1 MKKTLT
7 NPLYHKLLAAALLVG
22 GTFQL
27 AAPIIAAGTSAGTGI
42 SNTATATYNDPNNP
56 TEVIDATS
64 NTVTITVAE
73 VAGITNVA
81 SGVTDSTPGSSVLPG
96 DTLTYD
102 YLITNVGNDPT
113 NIRIP
118 APVVTGPATQTGAIT
133 YDIDANGD
141 GTYEI
146 LAANLTTATT
156 TTINP
161 GGSIR
166 VHVPVLVDATA
177 TSGAPIVVRLGDT
190 GSNDNSAATQNQPY
204 IASTT
209 PNGDVR
215 TSDLLNETD
224 PNTGSPTNGE
234 REASATQQILV
245 GAQAQAFATVLKT
258 QGAYSDGGTVGVFN
272 DDLQTYNLSLRVDS
286 AAPVGASAG
295 LVPADLEGTPVNV
308 NGVTGNRILVSDAI
322 PAGTT
327 LSTATPVAPAGWTV
341 VYTTSLTTINAN
353 AATWVSAR
361 PASGITRIGFVS
373 DSPTATVAKGTTV
386 TGFSFQVITSGLNA
400 ANGGTI
406 ANIAQ
411 VFGES
416 FGGGTTIVYDES
428 GDQSPTNFNDNGTRG
443 PNTPDTNGDGIP
455 EPIIGTGIA
464 NPATDEN
471 DPTGN
476 NTGTGAGGEDNILI
490 LAPTGTVLNGP
501 NGAPAAVGPNSN
513 NDDFTNQSTDIPP
526 GTAPGTTFNPIP
538 EVFTN
543 TLSAPTT
550 ALTNVL
556 LRPDDGALTG
566 TLPAGTTVTLTYNG
580 SSAVYTYQ
588 DTNGDSIADSFVFTS
603 GTAIQIPNIS
613 AGTSVN
619 YTTTVDL
626 PAGTALSTDLP
637 PGYSNGYQAPI
648 LAFTD
653 INGNGVLDPGESS
666 NTTIDRVYTGFL
678 RLVKE
683 SRILQGTGPA
693 VIAGQEVFSTASKS
707 PAPGNII
714 EYRISYSNISTAV
727 TGSSNVTLN
736 ASNVTITESG
746 VTNTAVFPAPPNG
759 NNWGQDYSL
768 PAGIDTSNV
777 IGSAVD
783 SGTGASIS
791 FFSGTTGTAS
801 ATDQTGS
808 TPATD
813 VTRYVNTVSVP
824 IEPGVAARTFTF
836 RRVVNQHASTGTSL
850 IGDVLLTPCRDLI
863 YQSFSTFKRFLT

>member
-81 SGVTDSTPGSSVLPG
+81 SGVTDSTPGTSVLPG

-102 YLITNVGNDPT
+102 YVITNVGNDT
-113 NIRIP
+113 TTIFIP

-133 YDIDANGD
+133 YDIDVNGD
-141 GTYEI
+141 GTYEFT
-146 LAANLTTATT
+146 AANLTTATT
-156 TTINP
+156 TALNP
-161 GGSIR
+161 GGFIR
-166 VHVPVLVDATA
+166 VHVPVVVAPTA

-190 GSNDNSAATQNQPY
+190 GANDNSAGTQNQPD
-204 IASTT
+204 AADTALAT
-209 PNGDVR
+209 EVR
-215 TSDLLNETD
+215 TVDITTELA
-224 PNTGSPTNGE
+224 PNAGIPTNGE
-234 REASATQQILV
+234 SEASATQQILV
-245 GAQAQAFATVLKT
+245 GAQPQAFATVLKT

-272 DDLQTYNLSLRVDS
+272 DDLQTYNLSLRVEN
-286 AAPVGASAG
+286 AAPVGASAA

-308 NGVTGNRILVSDAI
+308 NGTSANRILVSDAI
-322 PAGTT
+322 PTGTT
-327 LSTATPVAPAGWTV
+327 LSTATPVAPSGPGVWTV
-341 VYTTSLTTINAN
+341 VYTTSLPTVNAN
-353 AATWVSAR
+353 AALWVTAR
-361 PASGITRIGFVS
+361 PASGITRVGYVLNA
-373 DSPTATVAKGTTV
+373 PTTVVKGTTV
-386 TGFSFQVITSGLNA
+386 TGFSFQVMTSGLNA
-400 ANGGTI
+400 ASGGTV

-411 VFGES
+411 VFGETV
-416 FGGGTTIVYDES
+416 GGGTTIVYDES

-443 PNTPDTNGDGIP
+443 PNTGIDANGDGIP
-455 EPIIGTGIA
+455 EPIIGTGVA
-464 NPATDEN
+464 NPTTDEN
-471 DPTGN
+471 DPTGT

-501 NGAPAAVGPNSN
+501 SGAPAAVGPSTN
-513 NDDFTNQSTDIPP
+513 NDDFTNQSTDIPA
-526 GTAPGTTFNPIP
+526 GTVPGTTINPLP

-556 LRPDDGALTG
+556 LRPDDGAATG
-566 TLPAGTTVTLTYNG
+566 TLPTGTTVTLTFG
-580 SSAVYTYQ
+580 ASSAVYTY
-588 DTNGDSIADSFVFTS
+588 DGSSFIFTS
-603 GTAIQIPNIS
+603 GTAIQVPSIS

-619 YTTTVDL
+619 YTTTIDL

-637 PGYSNGYQAPI
+637 AAYLNGYQAPI

-653 INGNGVLDPGESS
+653 LNANGTLDLGESS

-683 SRILQGTGPA
+683 SRILPGTGPA
-693 VIAGQEVFSTASKS
+693 VTPGQEVFSTASKS

-727 TGSSNVTLN
+727 SGSSNITLS

-746 VTNTAVFPAPPNG
+746 VTNLATFPAPPNG

-783 SGTGASIS
+783 SGTGATIT
-791 FFSGTTGTAS
+791 FFSGTLGTVS

-836 RRVVNQHASTGTSL
+836 RRTVN
-850 IGDVLLTPCRDLI
+850 
-863 YQSFSTFKRFLT
+863 

>member
-7 NPLYHKLLAAALLVG
+7 NPVYHKLLAAALLVG

-64 NTVTITVAE
+64 NTVQITVAE
-73 VAGITNVA
+73 VAGITAVA

-102 YLITNVGNDPT
+102 YVITNVGNDT
-113 NIRIP
+113 TRIFIP
-118 APVVTGPATQTGAIT
+118 APIVTGPATQTGAIV
-133 YDIDANGD
+133 YEIDANGD

-146 LAANLTTATT
+146 LNANLTTATT
-156 TTINP
+156 TTINA

-166 VHVPVLVDATA
+166 VRVPVVVDATA

-190 GSNDNSAATQNQPY
+190 APNDNSAGTQNQPD
-204 IASTT
+204 ATDT
-209 PNGDVR
+209 ALNTEVR
-215 TSDLLNETD
+215 TVDVATEVA
-224 PNTGSPTNGE
+224 PNNGAPTNGE

-245 GAQAQAFATVLKT
+245 GAQPQAFATVLKT
-258 QGAYSDGGTVGVFN
+258 QGAYSNNATPAVFN
-272 DDLQTYNLSLRVDS
+272 DDLQTYNLSLRVES
-286 AAPVGASAG
+286 AAPTGASAG
-295 LVPADLEGTPVNV
+295 LVPADLEGTPVSVDNV
-308 NGVTGNRILVSDAI
+308 VANRILVSDAI
-322 PAGTT
+322 PAGTAL
-327 LSTATPVAPAGWTV
+327 LSTNVAPVAPTGGAWTV
-341 VYTTSLTTINAN
+341 VYTVSPLTTNAN
-353 AATWVSAR
+353 AAAWTATR
-361 PASGITRIGFVS
+361 PASGITRVGFVS
-373 DSPTATVAKGTTV
+373 NGPVTRGTTV
-386 TGFSFQVITSGLNA
+386 TGFSFQVTTNGLNA
-400 ANGGTI
+400 ANGGTV
-406 ANIAQ
+406 ANLAQ
-411 VFGES
+411 LFGETV
-416 FGGGTTIVYDES
+416 GGGTTIVYDES

-443 PNTPDTNGDGIP
+443 PNTGVDNPQSPDGIP
-455 EPIIGTGIA
+455 EPIIGSGVA
-464 NPATDEN
+464 NPTTDEN
-471 DPTGN
+471 DPTGT
-476 NTGTGAGGEDNILI
+476 NTGTGVGGEDNILI

-501 NGAPAAVGPNSN
+501 NGAPAAVGPTNN
-513 NDDFTNQSTDIPP
+513 NDDFTNQSTDIPAGTVP
-526 GTAPGTTFNPIP
+526 GATINPAP

-566 TLPAGTTVTLTYNG
+566 TLPIGTTVTITYGG

-588 DTNGDSIADSFVFTS
+588 DTDSNGIADSFVFTS

-626 PAGTALSTDLP
+626 PANTALSTDLP
-637 PGYSNGYQAPI
+637 AAYPNGYQAPI

-693 VIAGQEVFSTASKS
+693 VIAGQEVFSTAAKT

-727 TGSSNVTLN
+727 SGSSNITLN

-746 VTNTAVFPAPPNG
+746 VTNTAVFPAAPNG

-783 SGTGASIS
+783 SGTGATIT
-791 FFSGTTGTAS
+791 FFSGTGGNVS

-824 IEPGVAARTFTF
+824 VEPGVAARTFTF
-836 RRVVNQHASTGTSL
+836 RRTVN
-850 IGDVLLTPCRDLI
+850 
-863 YQSFSTFKRFLT
+863 